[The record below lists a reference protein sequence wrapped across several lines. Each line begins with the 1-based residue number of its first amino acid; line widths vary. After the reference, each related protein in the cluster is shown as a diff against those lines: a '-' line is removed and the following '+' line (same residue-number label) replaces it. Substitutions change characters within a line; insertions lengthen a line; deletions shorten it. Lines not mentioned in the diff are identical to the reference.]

1 MVPNKEKCKMKNI
14 TNNIIQMRRS
24 FRFMIMCLFI
34 LSKSVALAQHDHEG
48 HTHDHE
54 GHSHG
59 EEGAGLE
66 APNQNPLPTASE
78 TSTDKYELLLKF
90 TPVEPGEELAM
101 NLFLSDVNS
110 NVPTDSAALQITNAG
125 FPAQQFQ
132 ITRLERGMYKV
143 QTIMPDEKLFNLDVT
158 INSTLGPDLIRLQ
171 NVDFTHHHI
180 EVTAALDEHEHSHL
194 WMYLSAVAIL
204 LVGFLLGRMMS
215 QNKLRKQAIGIF
227 IAFCLVPTA
236 QWNLA
241 TAHEGEDHG
250 PKKKEN
256 NLSASFTVLKESQFL
271 MGVLTQSVG
280 SNAFTNSR
288 RLYGTI
294 IPSSSGM
301 ATVSSPQ
308 AGRVVSI
315 NVAVGQNVKKGQQLA
330 VIERLSDAA
339 SEVNF
344 MAERNRVEAEF
355 VMATKEYDRLKS
367 LEDIAAKKQLD
378 EAKGRLD
385 IATRNREL
393 YQSGGAKNIVLK
405 APIDGLVSAFT
416 LSAGTSVN
424 AEQSLFTIVNLST
437 VYIEAQAFE
446 KDVELLTIA
455 KKFTAQCTEE
465 NHTCE
470 SVTLLS
476 IGQDFNPSNQSQ
488 RVLFEVE
495 NHHNEFKLGEFVNVF
510 AFANESENTIA
521 IANSAI
527 TELEGRPVV
536 FIKNSAEQ
544 YELRY
549 VAVGADNGLQTI
561 ITSGISS
568 GDKVVVAGAYQVK
581 LIYMN
586 H

>member
-1 MVPNKEKCKMKNI
+1 MKNV
-14 TNNIIQMRRS
+14 TNNTMLRIKL
-24 FRFMIMCLFI
+24 FHFMFI
-34 LSKSVALAQHDHEG
+34 CALVFSKNIACAQHDHEG
-48 HTHDHE
+48 HSHDHG

-59 EEGAGLE
+59 AEETEMVAV
-66 APNQNPLPTASE
+66 NDNPLPTASE
-78 TSTDKYELLLKF
+78 ASTEKYELLLKF
-90 TPVEPGEELAM
+90 TPVEPGEELTL

-110 NVPTDSAALQITNAG
+110 NVPMDTAALQITNAG
-125 FPAQQFQ
+125 FPEQQFQ
-132 ITRLERGMYKV
+132 ISRVEKGMYKV

-158 INSTLGPDLIRLQ
+158 INSSLGPDLIRLQ
-171 NVDFTHHHI
+171 DVDFTHHHA
-180 EVTAALDEHEHSHL
+180 EVSAVDAEHQHSHM
-194 WMYLSAVAIL
+194 WMYLSAIGIL
-204 LVGFLLGRMMS
+204 IGGFFLGKIIT

-227 IAFCLVPTA
+227 IALCMVPA
-236 QWNLA
+236 SHWNGA

-250 PKKKEN
+250 PKKKEGS
-256 NLSASFTVLKESQFL
+256 LTSSFTVLKESQFL
-271 MGVLTQSVG
+271 MGVLTQRMG

-301 ATVSSPQ
+301 ATVSCPQ

-315 NVAVGQNVKKGQQLA
+315 NAAVGQSVKKGQQLA
-330 VIERLSDAA
+330 VVERLSDAA

-344 MAERNRVEAEF
+344 IAEKNRVEAEF
-355 VMATKEYDRLKS
+355 VMAAKEYDRLKS
-367 LEDIAAKKQLD
+367 IEDIAAKKQLD
-378 EAKGRLD
+378 EAKGRLE

-405 APIDGLVSAFT
+405 APIDGLISAFT
-416 LSAGTSVN
+416 LSAGASVN
-424 AEQSLFTIVNLST
+424 AEQPLFTIVNLST
-437 VYIEAQAFE
+437 VYVEAQAFE
-446 KDVELLTIA
+446 KDVELLNMA

-470 SVTLLS
+470 SVKLLS

-488 RVLFEVE
+488 RVIFEVD
-495 NHHNEFKLGEFVNVF
+495 NQHNEFKLGEFVNVF

-536 FIKNSAEQ
+536 FVKNSAEQ

-561 ITSGISS
+561 ITSGIAS
-568 GDKVVVAGAYQVK
+568 GDRVVVAGAYQIK

>member
-1 MVPNKEKCKMKNI
+1 MMKSFYF
-14 TNNIIQMRRS
+14 IILLVFSQS
-24 FRFMIMCLFI
+24 IAF
-34 LSKSVALAQHDHEG
+34 AQHDHEG
-48 HTHDHE
+48 HSHEHE
-54 GHSHG
+54 GHSHAD
-59 EEGAGLE
+59 EATGLV
-66 APNQNPLPTASE
+66 ALNDNPLPAASE
-78 TSTDKYELLLKF
+78 ASSEKYELLLKF
-90 TPVEPGEELAM
+90 TPVEPGEELSM
-101 NLFLSDVNS
+101 NLFLSDVNT
-110 NVPTDSAALQITNAG
+110 NAPMDSAALQISNSG
-125 FPAQQFQ
+125 FPSQQFQ
-132 ITRLERGMYKV
+132 VTRLESGMFKV

-158 INSTLGPDLIRLQ
+158 INSSFGPDLIRLRD
-171 NVDFTHHHI
+171 VDFTHHH
-180 EVTAALDEHEHSHL
+180 EMTTAAKEEQSNL
-194 WMYLSAVAIL
+194 WMYLAAIVVL
-204 LVGFLLGRMMS
+204 LVGFLLGRIMS

-227 IAFCLVPTA
+227 VVLCLLPA
-236 QWNLA
+236 SQWNGA

-256 NLSASFTVLKESQFL
+256 NLATSFNVLKESQFL
-271 MGVLTQSVG
+271 MGVLTQRVG
-280 SNAFTNSR
+280 SNAFMSSR

-294 IPSSSGM
+294 VPSSAGM

-315 NVAVGQNVKKGQQLA
+315 TVSVGENVKKGQQLA

-339 SEVNF
+339 SEVSF
-344 MAERNRVEAEF
+344 IAERNRAEAEF
-355 VMATKEYDRLKS
+355 VMATKEYERLKS

-378 EAKGRLD
+378 EAKGRLE
-385 IATRNREL
+385 IATKNREL
-393 YQSGGAKNIVLK
+393 YQSGSAKSIVLK

-416 LSAGTSVN
+416 LSAGASVN

-437 VYIEAQAFE
+437 VYVEAQAFE
-446 KDVELLTIA
+446 KDIEILTHS
-455 KKFTAQCTEE
+455 KKITVQCTEE

-488 RVLFEVE
+488 RVFFEVE
-495 NHHNEFKLGEFVNVF
+495 NHHNEFKLGEFVNVY
-510 AFANESENTIA
+510 AFSNESENTIA
-521 IANSAI
+521 IPNSAI

-536 FIKNSAEQ
+536 FVKNAAEQ

-561 ITSGISS
+561 ITSGVSS
-568 GDKVVVAGAYQVK
+568 GDRVVVAGAYQVK